1 MAFPILGSPCP
12 QFFDANGNPLASGK
26 IYVYIPA
33 TTTARDSYPTAA
45 DADAATN
52 ANANPVVLNSSGIA
66 AGLWGVDNVA
76 YKVVVKDSTDT
87 IVPGWTSAADSIYP
101 NRTATTTQTG
111 MAELATDAETVTG
124 TDTGRVCTPANITAK
139 MAAPGAIGGTTP
151 AAGTFTTLT
160 VTTGIAAL
168 SGQSIS
174 PRLVHTGMQPP
185 LVSTDG
191 TNATPVIT
199 EVYISE
205 IYIPANMTLTGLANF
220 NGSVASGN
228 IKVGLADSTGAI
240 VATSAST
247 AMSGTDGYQRVAFT
261 STYAAKGPATYYALL
276 FVDNTTARVN
286 CHTLG
291 NFGAGKQT
299 GQTYAT
305 GFTTIAAS
313 IPTTFTTALGP
324 MMSAY

>member
-1 MAFPILGSPCP
+1 MDGGS
-12 QFFDANGNPLASGK
+12 
-26 IYVYIPA
+26 
-33 TTTARDSYPTAA
+33 RR
-45 DADAATN
+45 
-52 ANANPVVLNSSGIA
+52 
-66 AGLWGVDNVA
+66 
-76 YKVVVKDSTDT
+76 
-87 IVPGWTSAADSIYP
+87 TSRRIF
-101 NRTATTTQTG
+101 
-111 MAELATDAETVTG
+111 L
-124 TDTGRVCTPANITAK
+124 ANITAK

-151 AAGTFTTLT
+151 SSGAFTTGSFSGVLTPTGGVAAGGGFT
-160 VTTGIAAL
+160 A
-168 SGQSIS
+168 S
-174 PRLVHTGMQPP
+174 PRCIHTGAQPP

-205 IYIPANMTLTGLANF
+205 IFIPCNMTLTGLANF
-220 NGSVASGN
+220 NGTAVSGN
-228 IKVGLADSTGAI
+228 IKVGLADSSGAI

-247 AMSGTDGYQRVAFT
+247 AQSGTDAYQRVAFT

-276 FVDNTTARVN
+276 FVDNTTSRVN
-286 CHTLG
+286 CHTFG

-324 MMSAY
+324 MMSVY